1 MPEHEAGPR
10 PGAGGGLRQKAVG
23 LAEAS
28 DWKPG
33 RAEVG
38 AGPIQGA
45 GWRAWAWARR
55 RAEASPGGRAKAG
68 CRLRAEADRAGGW
81 AEAGSLKAD
90 RGRYCRQRYSG
101 SFARRRLR

>member
-1 MPEHEAGPR
+1 MPEHEAGRR

-45 GWRAWAWARR
+45 GWRAWAWTRR
-55 RAEASPGGRAKAG
+55 RAGSPNGSTPDWPAHTCLPASAAAATQPHSWTA
-68 CRLRAEADRAGGW
+68 
-81 AEAGSLKAD
+81 
-90 RGRYCRQRYSG
+90 
-101 SFARRRLR
+101 